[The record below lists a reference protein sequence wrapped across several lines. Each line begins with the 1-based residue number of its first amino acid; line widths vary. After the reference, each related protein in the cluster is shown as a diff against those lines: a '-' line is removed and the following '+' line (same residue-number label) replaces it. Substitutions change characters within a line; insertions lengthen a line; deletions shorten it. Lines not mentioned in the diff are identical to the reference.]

1 MDTSI
6 IVALVAAGAT
16 LTAAGINNFRDEIKR
31 IFRLNATPSPNN
43 SALALDSKYRIQN
56 TADIIKAELQK
67 SGINVQNLTFG
78 PDFTI
83 RDLEVYCHKIF
94 YPDISIEDLKQ
105 ILEDARSK
113 AFTVKYADPRE
124 DEKTFPIEKIALP
137 NMRPWTAYF
146 YDILVTLKINNLK
159 ELDVLDVGI
168 GNASATTSL
177 YRDIDSIKGV
187 DVSVKALEYAKK
199 QLPNLSVW
207 RNSAEDLR
215 DISTSSIDL
224 YLAFRVFQSTLF
236 DRRGA
241 LREAYRVLRPGGI
254 AMVSIPI
261 MYLTAEGSVIN
272 GLIPPGSTDASPS
285 MDYAKGVMNDLERM
299 LNALNFRN
307 VRTYIESPYE
317 LYVVGTR

>member
-1 MDTSI
+1 LDTPI

-16 LTAAGINNFRDEIKR
+16 LTAAGISAFRDDIKKAFQR
-31 IFRLNATPSPNN
+31 NGPISPTY
-43 SALALDSKYRIQN
+43 STLAPDSKYRIQN
-56 TADIIKAELQK
+56 TADIIKSELQK
-67 SGINVQNLTFG
+67 SGINVQNLNFG

-94 YPDISIEDLKQ
+94 YPDIDVEHLKQ

-137 NMRPWTAYF
+137 GIRPWTAHF
-146 YDILVTLKINNLK
+146 YDLLATLKIDNLK
-159 ELDVLDVGI
+159 ELDILDVGI
-168 GNASATTSL
+168 GNASATAAL
-177 YRDIDSIKGV
+177 YRDLDSIKGV
-187 DVSVKALEYAKK
+187 DVSVKALEYGKK
-199 QLPNLSVW
+199 RLPNLSCW

-254 AMVSIPI
+254 AIISIPI
-261 MYLTAEGSVIN
+261 MYLTPEGSVIN
-272 GLIPPGSTDASPS
+272 GLIPPGSTNANPS
-285 MDYAKGVMNDLERM
+285 MDYAKEVLNELERM
-299 LNALNFRN
+299 LNALNFRT
-307 VRTYIESPYE
+307 VRTDIQSPYE
-317 LYVVGTR
+317 FYVVGTR